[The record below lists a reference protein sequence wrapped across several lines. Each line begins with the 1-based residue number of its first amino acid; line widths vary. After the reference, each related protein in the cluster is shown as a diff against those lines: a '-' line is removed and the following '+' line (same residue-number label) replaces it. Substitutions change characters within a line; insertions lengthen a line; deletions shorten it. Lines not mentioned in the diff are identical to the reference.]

1 MEVIIRIVHKGVC
14 KCKKGSNTNK
24 QTSVSSR
31 WTDGSATETGVGEGI
46 YKVWGRGKSIFSCN
60 HVGGWWNN
68 YTVSGLKARLEI
80 KICRCVYMYTRT
92 HTAGLS
98 IFKESDNR
106 KEPTT

>member
-1 MEVIIRIVHKGVC
+1 MFRKGC
-14 KCKKGSNTNK
+14 ANARKEATL
-24 QTSVSSR
+24 TSRPLCRAAGRMAVLQR
-31 WTDGSATETGVGEGI
+31 QELEEGI

-68 YTVSGLKARLEI
+68 YTVSGLKVRLEI
-80 KICRCVYMYTRT
+80 KICRCVYMYTRA

-106 KEPTT
+106 KEPIT